1 MRIYHHGR
9 EVTLTD
15 NENVEERQE
24 GASES
29 RDRDGRGG
37 GGRRGGGRPRG
48 GPRGRRGRKVCAFCA
63 EQIDKIDYKDV
74 SKLSRNVN
82 ERGRI
87 LPRRRTGSC
96 AKHQR
101 RLSQAIKRARHLALM
116 PFAAQHVRE
125 V

>member
-1 MRIYHHGR
+1 MT
-9 EVTLTD
+9 E
-15 NENVEERQE
+15 NERTEERQE
-24 GASES
+24 RSSES
-29 RDRDGRGG
+29 RDSRDSRDRDSRGGARRGGGFRPRGG
-37 GGRRGGGRPRG
+37 GGRR
-48 GPRGRRGRKVCAFCA
+48 RGRKVCTFCA
-63 EQIDKIDYKDV
+63 EQIDTIDYKDI
-74 SKLSRNVN
+74 STLSRYVN

-87 LPRRRTGSC
+87 LPRRRTGTC